1 MKIISKC
8 NQALGVIIIDFIKK
22 KYSNIKKK
30 CEVVKNILCKILIT

>member
-22 KYSNIKKK
+22 KYSNINK